1 MSNIKAEFSMDIIK
15 TADGSP
21 TLSLSGGEK
30 MHSLDGAFSET
41 QYIYGSTIKEVLS
54 LPEPHILSMGLGLAY
69 NEILSV
75 ALLLKAN
82 KQNYKITSFEIVDE
96 LKTSFYQWAT
106 SQAPTALDTCY
117 SSILELI
124 SSEYDLNPLLLK
136 EQIQKDLLEHRIEL
150 LGPLPSKNP
159 NDFYYNAILYDAF
172 SNHTDPDLW
181 SEAHL
186 DDFFTT
192 YADPSHCFFS
202 TYAATGNLKRALVDK
217 NFTVNKRKGFGQ
229 KRESTFAFRKL

>member
-1 MSNIKAEFSMDIIK
+1 MSNIKADFSIDIIK

-54 LPEPHILSMGLGLAY
+54 LPEQHILSLGLGLGY

-75 ALLLKAN
+75 ALLLKSH
-82 KQNYKITSFEIVDE
+82 KKNYRITSFEIVDE
-96 LKTSFYQWAT
+96 LRSSFYNWAISYSST
-106 SQAPTALDTCY
+106 ELDSCY
-117 SSILELI
+117 SSILDLI
-124 SSEYDLNPLLLK
+124 ASEYDLNPILLK
-136 EQIQKDLLEHRIEL
+136 EHLKTDLLEQKIQL

-172 SNHTDPDLW
+172 SNHTDPELW
-181 SEAHL
+181 SVEHFK
-186 DDFFTT
+186 DFFET
-192 YADPSHCFFS
+192 YADPTVCFFS
-202 TYAATGNLKRALVDK
+202 TYAATGNLKRALVE
-217 NFTVNKRKGFGQ
+217 NGFTVNKRKGFGQ
-229 KRESTFAFRKL
+229 KRESTFAFRK